1 MVLKSF
7 APILWVLFFLAILP
21 TASALPNEG
30 AFPNITFREFN
41 IFVEE
46 NFGSDVSWQ
55 QYLWCYLLLPTIQPC
70 YHSMHDNRIQQFMEK
85 IK

>member
-30 AFPNITFREFN
+30 AFPQHHLQRVQYFRGGNLWLGCIFGNSTYGAIHSYQQSNLVITPCMTTEF
-41 IFVEE
+41 
-46 NFGSDVSWQ
+46 SS
-55 QYLWCYLLLPTIQPC
+55 
-70 YHSMHDNRIQQFMEK
+70 S
-85 IK
+85 